1 MMDFI
6 EALKYFILG
15 LIQGITEVL
24 PISSSGHVELVK
36 AIIHIDFDQD
46 LLFLVLV
53 NTGSLVTII
62 FLYFNRLVS
71 IIKDFFLYLFK
82 KSTRET
88 TRIGFGLGLKL
99 IVATIPATIVGLVFK
114 GMIETLM
121 IQYNV
126 LLSGIGL
133 IFTGNILF
141 LVSAKRIRRG
151 FTQITYKDAIL
162 VGIAQS
168 IALIPGVSRSG
179 MTTATAINSGMGID
193 SALNF
198 SFLMYIPIS
207 IGSLLLSMKDIFDT
221 GVSIAN
227 SAIYIYYLL
236 AFVAA
241 VFATYVAYK
250 LVFNIFKSGKLKYF
264 VVYCILIGLVSIG
277 LFIFR

>member
-1 MMDFI
+1 MDFI
-6 EALKYFILG
+6 EAIKYFILG

-46 LLFLVLV
+46 LLFLILV
-53 NTGSLVTII
+53 NTGSLVTMIL
-62 FLYFNRLVS
+62 LYFKRLYS
-71 IIKDFFLYLFK
+71 IIKDFFLYWLK
-82 KSTRET
+82 KSSRET
-88 TRIGFGLGLKL
+88 TRVGFGLTLKL
-99 IVATIPATIVGLVFK
+99 VIATIPAVIVGFAFK
-114 GMIETLM
+114 STIETLM
-121 IQYNV
+121 VQYNV

-133 IFTGNILF
+133 ILTGNVLF

-179 MTTATAINSGMGID
+179 MTTATAINNGMGID

-198 SFLMYIPIS
+198 SFLMYIPVS
-207 IGSLLLSMKDIFDT
+207 IGSLILSVKDVFDGGIT
-221 GVSIAN
+221 ISSSVV
-227 SAIYIYYLL
+227 YVYYFL
-236 AFVAA
+236 AFFAA
-241 VFATYVAYK
+241 AIATYVAYK

-264 VVYCILIGLVSIG
+264 GVYCIIIGLLSIG